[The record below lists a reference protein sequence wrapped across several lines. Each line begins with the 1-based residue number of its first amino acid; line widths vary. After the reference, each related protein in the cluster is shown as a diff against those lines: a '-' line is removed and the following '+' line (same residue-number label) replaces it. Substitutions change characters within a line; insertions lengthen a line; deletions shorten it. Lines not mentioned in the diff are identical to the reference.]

1 MRTKNISTFILVC
14 VLALSILSGCGEREF
29 NIGGDITVI
38 SREDGSGTRSA
49 FVELFDIEKKD
60 ESGAKVDLTV
70 QTADITQSTGVMITS
85 VSQNTSAIGYISLG
99 SLNDSVKA
107 LRIDNTEPTVEN
119 VKNGSYKISR
129 PFNIVT
135 KSNLSE
141 VANDFIN
148 FILSTDGQKVVEEN
162 GYISATD
169 NETYTSARP
178 SGKITIAGSSSVSP
192 VMEKLKEAY
201 VEVNPNAAIEINQSD
216 STTGINSVI
225 NDICEIGMASRE
237 LKDSEKKS
245 GITATTI
252 AIDGIVVIVNKE
264 NTIDNLKKEQI
275 RKIYTGNATKWSD
288 VMN

>member
-14 VLALSILSGCGEREF
+14 VLALSILSGCGERGF
-29 NIGGDITVI
+29 NVSSDITVI